1 MDVSLLTLLR
11 REDVSALRFADARDG
26 ALWVMPAKTA
36 ESTGVR
42 LQIAMSDDLAA
53 LLARCRDAVVSP
65 YVRSEEHT
73 SELQSLMRISYAV
86 FCLKK
91 KNRKHNE
98 IHTIIGKRN
107 NGRLQTNDH
116 NIRRQDK

>member
-11 REDVSALRFADARDG
+11 REDVSALRFADARAG

-65 YVRSEEHT
+65 YGVHRLPDNARPS
-73 SELQSLMRISYAV
+73 A
-86 FCLKK
+86 
-91 KNRKHNE
+91 
-98 IHTIIGKRN
+98 KRAK
-107 NGRLQTNDH
+107 GRAHPPRPTPH
-116 NIRRQDK
+116 PIPGA